1 MDPARDNRA
10 GNRRVDRF
18 QRVVGRMPGR
28 WHSGTSRDS
37 VDTRSFAH
45 YLWTWLED
53 AGREYGVSIEPLI

>member
-1 MDPARDNRA
+1 
-10 GNRRVDRF
+10 
-18 QRVVGRMPGR
+18 MPGR